1 LRLSSIILVRLML
14 APVLTF
20 AQEATPAS
28 PPAAPPTASAP
39 PVTATPAADGAGPS
53 SYFWLA
59 IAAGAVF
66 SVVVLEALTGGTMT
80 FAQEAT
86 PASPSAAPPTASA
99 APVTATPAAD
109 GAGSSSYFWLAIG
122 ASAAFGVVVLE
133 ALTSGTITPLFAA
146 GGTVMPQAA
155 AASVGY
161 GYWIFE
167 TVKVAAGAG
176 IGGYVSNRLYRE

>member
-1 LRLSSIILVRLML
+1 M
-14 APVLTF
+14 
-20 AQEATPAS
+20 PAR
-28 PPAAPPTASAP
+28 AA
-39 PVTATPAADGAGPS
+39 
-53 SYFWLA
+53 
-59 IAAGAVF
+59 
-66 SVVVLEALTGGTMT
+66 
-80 FAQEAT
+80 
-86 PASPSAAPPTASA
+86 
-99 APVTATPAAD
+99 
-109 GAGSSSYFWLAIG
+109 YFWLAIG